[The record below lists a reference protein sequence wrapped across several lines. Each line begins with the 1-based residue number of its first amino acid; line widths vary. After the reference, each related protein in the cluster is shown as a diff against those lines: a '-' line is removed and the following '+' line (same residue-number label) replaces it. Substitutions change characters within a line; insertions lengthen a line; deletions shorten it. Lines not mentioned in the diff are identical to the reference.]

1 MVEGGFEL
9 FFRLRH
15 LVQGIS
21 SHPEKTRCK
30 RMWGGVEAF
39 YIVWLLESHWI
50 SLNFNTLHFNMDYSP
65 HFILPSSPTG
75 LGVRG
80 GVNRYSLWTVKPCYC
95 AKDGLSFHPPSLGAI
110 KMPSLLS
117 NTTKGPHY
125 AYRLSKFEHLQSAC
139 EAFLFICLHRVLA
152 VVHGIFMAS
161 CRSFVVV
168 HWLPSCSIWAQ

>member
-15 LVQGIS
+15 LLQGIR

-30 RMWGGVEAF
+30 RIWERDGGGGAF
-39 YIVWLLESHWI
+39 FIVWLLESHWI
-50 SLNFNTLHFNMDYSP
+50 SLNFNTLHCNMGYSP

-125 AYRLSKFEHLQSAC
+125 AYHLSKLNTY
-139 EAFLFICLHRVLA
+139 RVLVKLFCLFA
-152 VVHGIFMAS
+152 CIES
-161 CRSFVVV
+161 
-168 HWLPSCSIWAQ
+168 